1 MACRGVEDGQQLV
14 RVMFEPTNAGAPVVR
29 AQVVSESS
37 DVHVVFKIERETVF
51 HVIRL
56 LARSLPYGTD
66 GLDMYCNSLSKMEIV
81 AALGERIQ
89 WLYCASAVGR
99 HLATKQLSEVI
110 DSFER
115 LSSCERSVNVALGLK
130 KETCEQR
137 NGISF
142 APRDKLPKIRIP
154 PDIS

>member
-51 HVIRL
+51 HFIRL

-66 GLDMYCNSLSKMEIV
+66 GLDMHCNLLSKMEIV

-89 WLYCASAVGR
+89 WLYCASAVGSACAEAR
-99 HLATKQLSEVI
+99 VGRDDVVLNR
-110 DSFER
+110 R
-115 LSSCERSVNVALGLK
+115 LQAFGHEAAVG
-130 KETCEQR
+130 
-137 NGISF
+137 GH
-142 APRDKLPKIRIP
+142 
-154 PDIS
+154 